1 MADTNHPHAGS
12 VPVEGDGISYRG
24 IVWFVVILAAT
35 TIASQ
40 VLMVVAFK
48 VFEHQAKTVDPARS
62 PLATPVNQPPP
73 APNLLYEKADSP
85 RANEPGYLQQFR
97 EREDRKLTTYEWIDQ
112 NAGTVR
118 IPIDR
123 AKELLLQR
131 GLPAREA
138 TTPEPA
144 PANSAPTS
152 PAKSDR
158 HEGHHEDEDL

>member
-1 MADTNHPHAGS
+1 MADTDHSRAGS

-24 IVWFVVILAAT
+24 VVWFVAILAAT
-35 TIASQ
+35 TIFSQ

-48 VFEHQAKTVDPARS
+48 VFEHRVRATDPERS
-62 PLATPVNQPPP
+62 PLATPINQPPP
-73 APNLLYEKADSP
+73 APNLLYEKSDSP
-85 RANEPGYLQQFR
+85 RDNELGYLQQFR
-97 EREDRKLTTYEWIDQ
+97 QREDRKLTTYEWIDQ

-144 PANSAPTS
+144 PAKAAPAG
-152 PAKSDR
+152 PAKSDH